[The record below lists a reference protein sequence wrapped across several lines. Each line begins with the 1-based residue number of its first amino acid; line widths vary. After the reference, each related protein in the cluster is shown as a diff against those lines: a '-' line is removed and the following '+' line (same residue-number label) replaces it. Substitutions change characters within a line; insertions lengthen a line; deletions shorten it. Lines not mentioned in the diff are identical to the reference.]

1 MVLCYRARY
10 RPVDLSLRSFSDSGR
25 NVSAPF
31 SGFFVNEQ
39 SEFTMIEKLV
49 ALRQKLSNVAFSLTR
64 DYNRADDC
72 VQDTIL
78 RVLEHENPI
87 DNVEAFAMTTLRRV
101 IVDSFRVKAIRKESP
116 IVDGFEPAQTDRNER
131 AVIYEIASEGFA
143 DLPLE
148 GRDRQIVNWLISGAP
163 AYEVKQIF
171 EMTDDTYNRTISRIR
186 EKCSKAR
193 AITVE

>member
-1 MVLCYRARY
+1 
-10 RPVDLSLRSFSDSGR
+10 
-25 NVSAPF
+25 
-31 SGFFVNEQ
+31 
-39 SEFTMIEKLV
+39 MIEKLV
-49 ALRQKLSNVAFSLTR
+49 ALRQKLSNVAFALTR

-72 VQDTIL
+72 VQDAIV
-78 RVLEHENPI
+78 RVLEYENPI

-101 IVDSFRVKAIRKESP
+101 IVDSYRVKSRRAEVEIAE
-116 IVDGFEPAQTDRNER
+116 GFEPVQTDRNER
-131 AVIYEIASEGFA
+131 GLLYEMASEGFA